1 MIDMQLNLYLSQMGL
16 SLRETVADG
25 LLYAVVDSWNSQFT
39 ELPSLNLQHLKTALL
54 EHVFSMPYLYAPFV
68 IPPNKENVVHGTIMY
83 ISNKHYDQP
92 VGDIIPMMLAKC
104 LKINF
109 CILNVM
115 QERKFEFKNVYTL
128 SHTNR
133 TSTILRSGDHFT
145 TVIKMSLAY
154 PTDLNKTQSP
164 PQSIPV
170 QISKESMTRCAAN
183 PPGGVNYSNLINI
196 GHRGSVVNYY
206 FNLAQPHFLT
216 TSDSSQKILGIDQS
230 LDSDLQSNYQGSSY
244 SSNAY

>member
-1 MIDMQLNLYLSQMGL
+1 
-16 SLRETVADG
+16 
-25 LLYAVVDSWNSQFT
+25 
-39 ELPSLNLQHLKTALL
+39 
-54 EHVFSMPYLYAPFV
+54 
-68 IPPNKENVVHGTIMY
+68 
-83 ISNKHYDQP
+83 
-92 VGDIIPMMLAKC
+92 
-104 LKINF
+104 
-109 CILNVM
+109 M
-115 QERKFEFKNVYTL
+115 QERKFELKNVYTL
-128 SHTNR
+128 LHTNI
-133 TSTILRSGDHFT
+133 TLTILKSDDHFT

-170 QISKESMTRCAAN
+170 QISKERCAAN
-183 PPGGVNYSNLINI
+183 PPDGVNYSNLINI

-206 FNLAQPHFLT
+206 FILAQPHFLT